1 MGKKSG
7 KKSIKACEIPINRHL
22 QSIKAKWERS
32 RERSQKHF
40 FSKETLT
47 PGTDTRAADKRQRG

>member
-7 KKSIKACEIPINRHL
+7 KKSKA
-22 QSIKAKWERS
+22 
-32 RERSQKHF
+32 F